1 MQSCVYAYSWF
12 LYRIFFL
19 LGPDQ
24 LEDVTESIW
33 RLLWPS
39 ILSLTVANSMCLGK
53 KNKMGQWGSIMT
65 CQEYSPSSQQ
75 LVVEGLVVF
84 CFRAFHFLI
93 IKVFTFCLCIPPI
106 PASLNTQ
113 RRNNLNRKSVI
124 RGLGPQ
130 H

>member
-1 MQSCVYAYSWF
+1 
-12 LYRIFFL
+12 
-19 LGPDQ
+19 
-24 LEDVTESIW
+24 
-33 RLLWPS
+33 
-39 ILSLTVANSMCLGK
+39 
-53 KNKMGQWGSIMT
+53 MGQWGSIMT

-84 CFRAFHFLI
+84 WFRAFHFLI
-93 IKVFTFCLCIPPI
+93 IKVFTFGLCIPPI